1 MSGIDFLSE
10 IAGLFPN
17 QSPDLNDNR
26 FAFLAATSKCELAVR
41 DEIAFRL
48 QRKYLDPQKSP
59 GFFPGAFYVSREWD
73 KRYDLAVLKPSGEA
87 ACIVEFK
94 AVATADKIKDHA
106 AEIRK
111 DFEKLVGDPEIA
123 GAQKYLILVVMLP
136 EGKFEDPVVAVVK
149 KYLHRINQQFDD
161 GRKLDGLKYFDED
174 WKRLLKGQGIKTT
187 DPEGVRR
194 ITIDAGS
201 YAGTGIKL
209 DLFTA
214 GPLVK

>member
-1 MSGIDFLSE
+1 MSGLDFLNE

-17 QSPDLNDNR
+17 QSPDHNDNR
-26 FAFLAATSKCELAVR
+26 FAFLATTSKCELALR

-48 QRKYLDPQKSP
+48 QRKYLEPQNAP
-59 GFFPGAFYVSREWD
+59 AFFPGAFYISREWE
-73 KRYDLAVLKPSGEA
+73 KRYDLAILKPTGEA

-111 DFEKLVGDPEIA
+111 DFEKLVNDPEIA
-123 GAQKYLILVVMLP
+123 EAQKYVILVVMLP
-136 EGKFEDPVVAVVK
+136 EGKFADPVVAVMK
-149 KYLHRINQQFDD
+149 KYLQRINRQFES
-161 GRKLDGLKYFDED
+161 GRKPDGQKYFDED